1 MHCQEHLK
9 NHVHLMIWTTRT
21 KTVYVLWL
29 NFYICDVKKKPRL
42 CEWPYPPA
50 TVRMIIQKFN
60 VNFIIN
66 YKNYFHIWTEY
77 IKNIYYDA
85 SINIYHAVIVYWY
98 WPRYQHCVASMGPLS
113 FISPW
118 NEDSTHKSHPM
129 KNIFNLISTLPN
141 LLLKN

>member
-9 NHVHLMIWTTRT
+9 NYVHLTIWTTRT
-21 KTVYVLWL
+21 KTVYVLWS
-29 NFYICDVKKKPRL
+29 NFHVCDVKKKPRL

-50 TVRMIIQKFN
+50 TVWMIIQKFN

-77 IKNIYYDA
+77 IKYIYYDA
-85 SINIYHAVIVYWY
+85 SIHISHATVYWCKGGGVPKFY
-98 WPRYQHCVASMGPLS
+98 WPRYQHCAASMGPKMP

-118 NEDSTHKSHPM
+118 NEDSTHKSHPI
-129 KNIFNLISTLPN
+129 KTFLT
-141 LLLKN
+141 